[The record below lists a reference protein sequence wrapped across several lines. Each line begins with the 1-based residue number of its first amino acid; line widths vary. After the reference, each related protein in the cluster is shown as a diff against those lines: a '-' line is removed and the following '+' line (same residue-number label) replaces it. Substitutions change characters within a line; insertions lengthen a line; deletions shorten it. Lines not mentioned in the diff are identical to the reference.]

1 MEPSIDAQLAA
12 PYQEY
17 EELVSHFRW
26 TLGEHAIA
34 AAEII
39 DHVRERACS
48 LADQYPHDWVLQAR
62 HAETMRWL
70 DAVAQRM
77 TSSSEGW

>member
-1 MEPSIDAQLAA
+1 MQPSMNQPLAA
-12 PYQEY
+12 ARREY
-17 EELVSHFRW
+17 EELVEAFRM

-34 AAEII
+34 ATEMVA
-39 DHVRERACS
+39 HVRARACRLAARFPHESS
-48 LADQYPHDWVLQAR
+48 LQDL

-70 DAVAQRM
+70 DALDQRM